1 MPFYAVARGH
11 SPGVYT
17 SWPDAQAQINGYTAA
32 RYKKFDTKDE
42 AEEFVKENALN
53 KPVVDRR
60 EKASG
65 DSQVEGKR
73 KRDDDEEEEEEGQ
86 GEKKLHVDEEE
97 KKTEDGL
104 SLDDEGYL
112 VVYSVGVCEFHGKS
126 GQKSGCGVFFAEDHE
141 RNVSV
146 PLKGKASNNAAD
158 IQAAT
163 HALITAKAAGYDK
176 VAVHTDSQFMINCMT
191 SWLKNWKKKDWKKS
205 DGESVKNKEE
215 LIELDKATEGL
226 AVKWIHVKAKSGI
239 VGNDEAR
246 KLAKVGAKQYE
257 ADA

>member
-42 AEEFVKENALN
+42 AEEFVKENAL
-53 KPVVDRR
+53 KASGRPPR

-65 DSQVEGKR
+65 DSQV
-73 KRDDDEEEEEEGQ
+73 
-86 GEKKLHVDEEE
+86 
-97 KKTEDGL
+97 
-104 SLDDEGYL
+104 DDEGYL

>member
-65 DSQVEGKR
+65 DAQVEGKR
-73 KRDDDEEEEEEGQ
+73 KRDDDEEEEEGQ
-86 GEKKLHVDEEE
+86 GEKKLHVDEGE

-163 HALITAKAAGYDK
+163 HALITAKAAGHDK
-176 VAVHTDSQFMINCMT
+176 VAVHTDSQVHDQLHDLVVEELEEEQLEEEGRGAGEEQGRPDGLGQ
-191 SWLKNWKKKDWKKS
+191 SLGGV
-205 DGESVKNKEE
+205 DGEMGTCE
-215 LIELDKATEGL
+215 
-226 AVKWIHVKAKSGI
+226 
-239 VGNDEAR
+239 
-246 KLAKVGAKQYE
+246 
-257 ADA
+257 